1 MKHLKSLLALF
12 LFFMASTDFA
22 QYGYGYPYGY
32 GGTGGGVDRTIDRQR
47 NAPKTKNK
55 KALEKRDIVDVTV
68 EYLEKKLKLD
78 GFQKAAITNIYK
90 DNKAEILSIGEEDMP
105 TEGKKDKARKISDK
119 IDAQIIPL
127 LSKEQ
132 VVIYNEM
139 IAERKY

>member
-1 MKHLKSLLALF
+1 MKHLKSLLAPL
-12 LFFMASTDFA
+12 LFFMASTAFA

-47 NAPKTKNK
+47 DAPRTKNK
-55 KALEKRDIVDVTV
+55 KALEKRDIVEVTV

-90 DNKAEILSIGEEDMP
+90 ENKDRILSINEEDIP
-105 TEGKKDKARKISDK
+105 TDGKKEKAREISAK
-119 IDAQIIPL
+119 IDAQIVPL

-132 VVIYNEM
+132 VVLYNEM